1 MMRKIAA
8 LTCSGVLSSLE
19 ECTEVL
25 LFENEGS
32 SWGIIGRLPFRL
44 EGRKPNEIRDS
55 VRSLVLK
62 LDCKVVVART
72 ISGIPYHV
80 FDTTGF
86 SIFEAENLSDRLL
99 YDILR
104 DISMAQNQVLSEQ
117 TATEPIPIDEEGR
130 WFLDL
135 ISLQERHPEI
145 SSKKALRPFLQ
156 NQAFLE
162 LKLLCTH
169 LPPWLDVE
177 LPPRHLGCTIENDP
191 DGRIMVSISHTLC
204 KE

>member
-1 MMRKIAA
+1 MIRKIAA

-25 LFENEGS
+25 LFEDEGG

-44 EGRKPNEIRDS
+44 EGSKSNEIRDS

-62 LDCKVVVART
+62 LDCRVIAART
-72 ISGIPYHV
+72 ISGIPYHIL
-80 FDTTGF
+80 DAADF

-99 YDILR
+99 DDILL
-104 DISMAQNQVLSEQ
+104 DISISKGLVQSEE
-117 TATEPIPIDEEGR
+117 TPTGPIPIDEEGR

-135 ISLQERHPEI
+135 ISLQERYPEI

-156 NQAFLE
+156 NQTFLE

-169 LPPWLDVE
+169 LPPWLDAE
-177 LPPRHLGCTIENDP
+177 MHARHLGCAIETDP
-191 DGRIMVSISHTLC
+191 DGRLMVSISHALC